1 MFPQSVSAR
10 KIMILSVA
18 LIVTAVASFAGG
30 EPMNTCVLQKNT
42 VVEEYKLST
51 LEHIFGETLLTESNG
66 NIYVISI
73 CRHVPEMYYDA
84 RKMTGAIKLTA
95 DGNTIDLG
103 HIDQSNIIVNENNI
117 VLTYISGDRDRY
129 TEDTCKGLRWKTYLT
144 FICDPSINY
153 NILTLIDEDPE
164 QPEICQVWFEVKTS
178 KTCNWHPN
186 IPLAVLEKDFSTREN
201 LTTKSEEWR
210 TAHEEYNVKEST
222 NSNKM
227 PLQKNAFDHKI
238 FNSNNNN
245 KSIINEN
252 DNNGKEN
259 KTNNEDIKNG
269 NLTQIISKAQKK
281 QLDIENKDNY
291 LKTYEKSLLAKIEKE
306 ETKGGNSKIYENKM
320 LIDHE
325 NNDTYSNNDLE
336 NKFTNLKFNN
346 TVSGTSYNNEYSY
359 PRKNETILHYNNLK
373 KYINQNKNSEGK
385 NENSVINKLTKYD
398 QNKDGEL
405 NQYVSKME
413 KNLTRNTFEKKTS
426 NKKMNDF
433 EEDKNSSDNEK
444 KFNQDYSKKSYL
456 NNDTNNKTSNS
467 VNGDK
472 SNTINERKIVDISNQ
487 SQSKNNKSI
496 IYDDNKVPG
505 NIVNENQTQI
515 QKKNLE
521 SNPFQEVDSKT
532 VIKNNTINGIITPRD
547 ESKNKPTD
555 SEDIHVDTNNINVTK
570 HNTSDDDKIIDT
582 NEKNKMKNNY
592 FKPKENGQSNTNES
606 GEVSGSSTE
615 LPIDTSTFYES
626 NNIKTNNKSKQNGT
640 IINNINNVNKNIQPE
655 QLEPEPEPSANLSD
669 NNVSDDLKTT
679 ENSTNQS
686 ENSFSFSKIFGND
699 STAKIIGSIVSL
711 ISISGAAGVAGTAI
725 NRFYYKKTGTDQI
738 PFKGTFRLIKNY
750 ITKLFCCCYISG
762 DDLEAQNSTNEKT
775 PLLQPKFNTS
785 SPLVVDEKSQKSKK
799 RNKKSDDEEQQKS
812 DSTDNDD
819 NSQQKSNNE
828 YGSMTNEK
836 KSLAKNVEETLI
848 NIENNL
854 QGKSIKDS
862 LCGKMNTILNEKL
875 KPTINGIL
883 ENVVKK
889 VESNEEVKK
898 NLDIISKDAAMISK
912 LVDKEKSI
920 KITDEKNVEIKPEN
934 TNSQLN
940 NDKKQSL
947 NSEEN
952 NENDVHNII
961 EINTNVDVEKS
972 QNKVPLNE
980 IETRNAV
987 VQEHINSKT
996 LGESQQFEN
1005 VTPVSEVS
1013 ISKVSVPDLQQ
1024 IETNEQMSD
1033 MKTTSTLDEDT
1044 TKKLIEN
1051 AHNKR
1056 DVVTENKIEKLVET
1070 VVTPHT
1076 ETAMKINESKLKF
1089 LGFEKEDKNVEKK
1102 VVVNKSIVP
1111 ENNEEDEEEVE
1122 VIEEIVYIDGADG
1135 AEDEEIIE
1143 EIIETTTVED
1153 LPDTLDESGSGHT
1166 KVTVHTTRKISSS
1179 SLPGEVKTIEET
1191 VVTDGVSENEKKSHG
1206 FQFGIGKSGV
1216 SMSVGDKKLEIG
1228 MPKLS
1233 RSKSK
1238 SPKNVED
1245 DEPDKRDTKS
1255 PEKSRKSISMPKIF
1269 KRSISQPA
1277 DHDIPEAEG
1286 EPQLDAAPIR
1296 KSSQPS
1302 AGLLIFGK
1310 SRSKSSLILDTVD
1323 IDVNTGV
1330 VSDFIDNERRASRIS
1345 NTGLGEFD
1353 IAAGDGDVGTTVTV
1367 RKTSTTTSK
1376 GIDTLPGIDT
1386 VVKSTT
1392 GLPSGSVKVQQS
1404 TKSADTKSNAKTKRE
1419 KKEKTKLTT
1428 LTRPF

>member
-1 MFPQSVSAR
+1 MFPQSVSAW
-10 KIMILSVA
+10 KIMIFSVA
-18 LIVTAVASFAGG
+18 LIVAAVASFASG
-30 EPMNTCVLQKNT
+30 ESMNTCVFQKNT
-42 VVEEYKLST
+42 VVEEYKLSA
-51 LEHIFGETLLTESNG
+51 LEHISGETLLTESND

-103 HIDQSNIIVNENNI
+103 HIDQSNIIVNEKSI
-117 VLTYISGDRDRY
+117 VLTYVGGDRDRY
-129 TEDTCKGLRWKTYLT
+129 AEDTCKGLRWKTYLT
-144 FICDPSINY
+144 FICDPSIEY
-153 NILTLIDEDPE
+153 DILTLIDEDPE

-186 IPLAVLEKDFSTREN
+186 IPLAVLEKDFSTRKN
-201 LTTKSEEWR
+201 LTTKFEEWR
-210 TAHEEYNVKEST
+210 IDHEKYNVKEST
-222 NSNKM
+222 NSNKI

-238 FNSNNNN
+238 FNSNNKN
-245 KSIINEN
+245 KSFINEN
-252 DNNGKEN
+252 DNTSKEN
-259 KTNNEDIKNG
+259 KTNNEEIKKG
-269 NLTQIISKAQKK
+269 NSNQIFSKTQKK
-281 QLDIENKDNY
+281 HSDIENKDDY
-291 LKTYEKSLLAKIEKE
+291 LKKYENSLYEKIENE
-306 ETKGGNSKIYENKM
+306 EAKGGNSKVYENKM
-320 LIDHE
+320 LVDHE
-325 NNDTYSNNDLE
+325 NNDTYSNKDLE
-336 NKFTNLKFNN
+336 NEFTNLKFNN
-346 TVSGTSYNNEYSY
+346 TISGTSYNNKYSY
-359 PRKNETILHYNNLK
+359 PGKNETIMHYNNLK

-385 NENSVINKLTKYD
+385 YENSAINESTKYD
-398 QNKDGEL
+398 QNKDGQL
-405 NQYVSKME
+405 NQYVPKIE
-413 KNLTRNTFEKKTS
+413 KNSTPNIFEKKTS
-426 NKKMNDF
+426 NKEMNDSK
-433 EEDKNSSDNEK
+433 EDKKPSDNKK
-444 KFNQDYSKKSYL
+444 KFNQDYSKKLNL
-456 NNDTNNKTSNS
+456 NNDTNNKISDS
-467 VNGDK
+467 VNEDK
-472 SNTINERKIVDISNQ
+472 NNTIDKRKIVDISNQ
-487 SQSKNNKSI
+487 SQSKNTESI
-496 IYDDNKVPG
+496 IYDDNKAPG
-505 NIVNENQTQI
+505 NTVNENQTRN

-532 VIKNNTINGIITPRD
+532 VIKNNTINDIITPRVD
-547 ESKNKPTD
+547 SKNKPTD
-555 SEDIHVDTNNINVTK
+555 SEDTHVDTNNINVTK

-592 FKPKENGQSNTNES
+592 FKPKENGPSNANES
-606 GEVSGSSTE
+606 GEVNGSYTE
-615 LPIDTSTFYES
+615 LPIDTSTFYEY
-626 NNIKTNNKSKQNGT
+626 NNIKTNNKSKQNG
-640 IINNINNVNKNIQPE
+640 IIIIHINNVNKDIQPE
-655 QLEPEPEPSANLSD
+655 QLEPEPEPNANLSD
-669 NNVSDDLKTT
+669 NNESDDLKTI
-679 ENSTNQS
+679 ENSTDQS

-699 STAKIIGSIVSL
+699 SIAKIIGSIVSL
-711 ISISGAAGVAGTAI
+711 ISIAGAAGVAGTGI

-738 PFKGTFRLIKNY
+738 PFKGTFKSIKNS
-750 ITKLFCCCYISG
+750 ITKLFCCCQVSD

-785 SPLVVDEKSQKSKK
+785 SSVVVDEKSEKSKK
-799 RNKKSDDEEQQKS
+799 RNKKSDDEEQRKS

-819 NSQQKSNNE
+819 SSQQKSNKE

-836 KSLAKNVEETLI
+836 KSLAKNVEGKLK
-848 NIENNL
+848 NIESNL

-862 LCGKMNTILNEKL
+862 ILGKMNTILTEKL
-875 KPTINGIL
+875 KPTINGIF
-883 ENVVKK
+883 ENVGKK

-898 NLDIISKDAAMISK
+898 NLDVISKDAAMISK
-912 LVDKEKSI
+912 LVDNEKSI
-920 KITDEKNVEIKPEN
+920 KITDDKNVEIKPDN

-940 NDKKQSL
+940 NEKKQSL
-947 NSEEN
+947 NFEEN
-952 NENDVHNII
+952 NENDVHKII
-961 EINTNVDVEKS
+961 ESSINVDVEKS

-987 VQEHINSKT
+987 VQEHITSKT
-996 LGESQQFEN
+996 LGESQQSKN
-1005 VTPVSEVS
+1005 VTPVSEVI

-1024 IETNEQMSD
+1024 IETNEQASD
-1033 MKTTSTLDEDT
+1033 IKTTSSLDEDA
-1044 TKKLIEN
+1044 TKELIED
-1051 AHNKR
+1051 AYDKK
-1056 DVVTENKIEKLVET
+1056 DVVMENKIEKLVET

-1076 ETAMKINESKLKF
+1076 ETAKKINESKLNF
-1089 LGFEKEDKNVEKK
+1089 LGYEKEGKNVEN
-1102 VVVNKSIVP
+1102 VVVNKSIEP
-1111 ENNEEDEEEVE
+1111 ENDEENEEEVE
-1122 VIEEIVYIDGADG
+1122 VIEEIVYVDGADG
-1135 AEDEEIIE
+1135 AKDEEIIE

-1153 LPDTLDESGSGHT
+1153 SPDTLDESGSGHI

-1191 VVTDGVSENEKKSHG
+1191 VVTDGIPENGKKSHG

-1255 PEKSRKSISMPKIF
+1255 PEKSRKISMPKIF
-1269 KRSISQPA
+1269 KRSISQPS
-1277 DHDIPEAEG
+1277 DRDIPETEV
-1286 EPQLDAAPIR
+1286 EPQLDSPPIR

-1310 SRSKSSLILDTVD
+1310 SRSKSSIILDAVD
-1323 IDVNTGV
+1323 IDANTGV
-1330 VSDFIDNERRASRIS
+1330 VSDFIDNERNASRIS

-1353 IAAGDGDVGTTVTV
+1353 ISAGVGDVGTPVTV

-1376 GIDTLPGIDT
+1376 ETDILSGIDT

-1392 GLPSGSVKVQQS
+1392 GLPSGSAKVQQS